1 MDLEPSLGEGSLFNP
16 FFEDNMHQP
25 HQQTS
30 PSSST
35 GLAPSVTVIREV
47 TVQKQAAITPAA
59 ELRRRNPVP
68 QDADCQ
74 QASQSASQA
83 AQQASQ
89 SASQS
94 IQQAQQSASEAARQ
108 ASQSA
113 SQAIQQAQNSV
124 SQSIAAASRSAASA
138 QSSASQVVASIQ
150 SSASAAI
157 SRANSSMSDAQASA
171 STAQVRREPI
181 FGSRGSTE
189 AMEIESN
196 RSF

>member
-1 MDLEPSLGEGSLFNP
+1 MELEPSLGEGSLFKS
-16 FFEDNMHQP
+16 FLESNMHQL
-25 HQQTS
+25 QQRPSPIS
-30 PSSST
+30 PSQLT
-35 GLAPSVTVIREV
+35 PSVTVACEV
-47 TVQKQAAITPAA
+47 TVQKQTAIITPAA

-94 IQQAQQSASEAARQ
+94 IQQAQQSASRQ

-113 SQAIQQAQNSV
+113 SQAIQQAQNSL
-124 SQSIAAASRSAASA
+124 SQSIAAASRSVSSA

-150 SSASAAI
+150 SSASSAVAM
-157 SRANSSMSDAQASA
+157 ANASMSGAQASA

-181 FGSRGSTE
+181 FGEWWYGRQTE
-189 AMEIESN
+189 QT
-196 RSF
+196 